1 MAKEKRNA
9 TLAWLERSNP
19 LRGLTISQ
27 ANMIFDC
34 ARNGDT
40 QRLHWMYQEIET
52 QNPVLSMATTR
63 RAGAAPNFAWRVV
76 QRAAMDGSLS
86 AEQFAEFCSSLL
98 LPFCKRDR
106 TVVAELGCSLC
117 KQVKMIFKRH

>member
-9 TLAWLERSNP
+9 TIAWLERSNP
-19 LRGLTISQ
+19 LRGLTIAQ

-63 RAGAAPNFAWRVV
+63 RAGAAANFAWRVSE
-76 QRAAMDGSLS
+76 RAAMDGSLS
-86 AEQFAEFCSSLL
+86 AEQKDAAERFFGENGTRMYRCLMGV
-98 LPFCKRDR
+98 D
-106 TVVAELGCSLC
+106 ELKEEYS
-117 KQVKMIFKRH
+117 HE